1 MTTGA
6 TSGSSLVMSV
16 TMTNSS
22 PPSRRDGVQQQ
33 DSVGQP
39 GQGVV
44 QAAPFEVELQGVLGG
59 GVAGDDQD
67 GVHLAGGIVEGLQRR
82 DGA

>member
-1 MTTGA
+1 M
-6 TSGSSLVMSV
+6 
-16 TMTNSS
+16 
-22 PPSRRDGVQQQ
+22 
-33 DSVGQP
+33 
-39 GQGVV
+39 

-82 DGA
+82 DGAETV